1 MSSSL
6 FREEVYNNRR
16 SQLVGSIRLHT
27 PRIGWAFVGFSIAA
41 VLAIAMLL
49 FLGRYTRHEP
59 VSGALVPTHGLLMVA
74 APSPGSVTRIYVRE
88 GDRVNA
94 GQPLLEISETQSS
107 AAMGDVNSAVAKQ
120 LSYKR
125 QKLMDDLAGQDRMG
139 GIQRKDIQERIQLL
153 QAQIRQV
160 DDQADLQSQRAKD
173 AVALYEHWSKY
184 QDSGVVSRQQI
195 LTQHD
200 QALQHQA
207 QLKDLRRQGLQLR
220 QQLNELQAQWDQLPA
235 MLAGKDNETERQLSD
250 VMQLLAR
257 NAAQNA
263 GLLKAPVDGVVTSA
277 PIYLGQSVGAQQP
290 MMAVLP
296 ASSKLQAE
304 LWVPTQAVGF
314 LRTGEQVVIR
324 YRAYPYQKFGQYLGR
339 VQQVSR
345 SSLSPSE
352 ANKTTGKDIKET
364 SYRVLVDLESQDVQ
378 IYGKPEAL
386 RPGMTLDADILL
398 DRRRLIEWLFEPLYG
413 LQKRSIEDHQHG

>member
-1 MSSSL
+1 
-6 FREEVYNNRR
+6 
-16 SQLVGSIRLHT
+16 
-27 PRIGWAFVGFSIAA
+27 
-41 VLAIAMLL
+41 MLL

-94 GQPLLEISETQSS
+94 GQPLLEISEMQSS

-173 AVALYEHWSKY
+173 AVALYEQWSKY